1 MMPKRIENTI
11 QLFIYVFSFFLL
23 TEWMRPVSELTDTG
37 NMKVFILF
45 IILSLAVH
53 FFSLH
58 WLARSV
64 VLIGYI
70 AAVVYMLYDHTLFSI
85 GGLKANIAYVWSG
98 DWVLMTNSFRTLLF
112 FALLWLVTYLIHYW
126 IYMKSNLFFFFS
138 MTVILLAILD
148 TFTLYNASAAIVRV
162 VIAGVMIL
170 GVMKLVHL
178 FPALSLRL
186 LGKWSM
192 SLIVM
197 VAFFVSMGLL
207 LPKPGPQWSDPI
219 PFIQSF
225 SEQAKGEDG
234 AASVSKVGYSEDDS
248 KLGGSIE
255 PDSSVVFYHTATTN
269 DYWKVESKNVY
280 TGKGWVSSVGE
291 GTAFPLANGDEL
303 TELENYEGPEQ
314 VATKALSASIS
325 IIEDQGHILYPAG
338 SYLKNMKADGVS
350 FFLYEPNLKK
360 LTPQTADGTVQDI
373 SEYVVNYEQP
383 RYDLAQFRKVTEA
396 DETMDVLMDL
406 YTQLPD
412 SIPSR
417 VYDLARE
424 LTENQS
430 NWYDKVKAVEDYFD
444 QPEFVY
450 SKEDI
455 PYPAKDQDYVDQF
468 LFETRIGYCDN
479 YSTSM
484 VVLLRAAGIPARWA
498 KGYTE
503 GERTVKEG
511 EVIYQV
517 TNNNAHS
524 WVEVYFSGIG
534 WVPFEPTKGFS
545 SESEFINSDR
555 TTHRDTEH
563 STVREDQAETLQ
575 REEKNAVSE
584 QRGTNG
590 EFIAIMKPFWI
601 SLGTVVIVVL
611 SLFLT
616 RRQWVSRLLIAR
628 YKRKSIC
635 FSEAYEV
642 LVKQLHRAGLK
653 RLEGQTFREYAAYI
667 DSVYDTNLMTKLT
680 HRYEIILY
688 RGDEEGEAWREFQ
701 ESWETL
707 MRKTSS

>member
-1 MMPKRIENTI
+1 MMPKRVENII

-45 IILSLAVH
+45 IILSLAVY

-70 AAVVYMLYDHTLFSI
+70 AAVVYMLYDDTLFSI
-85 GGLKANIAYVWSG
+85 GELKVNIAYVWSG

-162 VIAGVMIL
+162 VIAGIMIL

-186 LGKWSM
+186 LGKWFM

-197 VAFFVSMGLL
+197 AAFFVSMGLL
-207 LPKPGPQWSDPI
+207 LPKPGPQWPDPI
-219 PFIQSF
+219 PFIQAF
-225 SEQAKGEDG
+225 SEEAKGEDG

-291 GTAFPLANGDEL
+291 GTAFPLTNGDEL
-303 TELENYEGPEQ
+303 TELENYERPEQ
-314 VATKALSASIS
+314 VDAKALTASVS
-325 IIEDQGHILYPAG
+325 IMEDQGHILYPAG
-338 SYLKNMKADGVS
+338 SYLKNVKADGVS

-373 SEYVVNYEQP
+373 GEYIVNYEQP
-383 RYDLAQFRKVTEA
+383 RYDLVQFRKVTEA

-444 QPEFVY
+444 QPQFVY

-455 PYPAKDQDYVDQF
+455 SYPAKDQDYVDQF

-545 SESEFINSDR
+545 SEPEFINSDR

-563 STVREDQAETLQ
+563 PTVREDQAETLQ
-575 REEKNAVSE
+575 QEEKNAVSE
-584 QRGTNG
+584 QRGTTG

-616 RRQWVSRLLIAR
+616 RRKWVPRLLIAR

-653 RLEGQTFREYAAYI
+653 RLDGQTFREYAAYI

-680 HRYEIILY
+680 RRYEIILY
-688 RGDEEGEAWREFQ
+688 RGDEEGEAWRELQ